1 MLTRAN
7 TTPAPT
13 GRRLARVALTLVLGF
28 ALTAGAIPAS
38 ASAPATSKAGATPV
52 SVQTAAKVAK
62 FSKTVA
68 PVVTGT
74 VKVGKPLAVK
84 TGTWAPKPASF
95 SYQWKRAGMAI
106 AGATRSTYVLRPA
119 DADRAVTVT
128 VTAKRPGYAAAARQS
143 ASTRQVVGLAYK
155 NCAALVKDYPHGVA
169 KAGTKSDKVSGQA
182 RPLEGP
188 PFFST
193 AVYNLNTKSD
203 RDRDDIA
210 CER

>member
-7 TTPAPT
+7 TMPTPT
-13 GRRLARVALTLVLGF
+13 RRSLARVALTLMLGV

-52 SVQTAAKVAK
+52 SVQTAAKPAK
-62 FSKTVA
+62 FSKTAA

-74 VKVGKPLAVK
+74 VKVGQPLAVK
-84 TGTWAPKPASF
+84 AGSWTPKPASF
-95 SYQWKRAGMAI
+95 SYQWKRAGVAI

-119 DADRAVTVT
+119 DAGRAITVT
-128 VTAKRPGYAAAARQS
+128 VTAKRPGYTAAARQS
-143 ASTRQVVGLAYK
+143 ASSRQVVGLTYK
-155 NCAALVKDYPHGVA
+155 NCTALVKDYPHGVA
-169 KAGTKSDKVSGQA
+169 KAGTKVNMVSKKPRA
-182 RPLEGP
+182 LKGP

-193 AVYNLNTKSD
+193 AVYNLNTK
-203 RDRDDIA
+203 RDRDKDGIA